1 MGVENNP
8 QKVDDLNSNWPAVG
22 EPAQEGYLHLQN
34 IKRAVKGRANT
45 AGQFGV
51 TTLSSATDSNDEDK
65 AATPKAVNDVR
76 QALAGTAEEI
86 DTKITEFEEA
96 VDDALQNLQFQDSK
110 NQNGY
115 VRLPNGIIMQWGKG
129 QANILVNSS
138 STRSYINFP
147 IPFPNACL
155 NVVCCMETEA
165 NYSHQGIYESNVSV
179 RGLTKTRFE
188 PVNMYTGDR
197 GGTART
203 VQVFW
208 QAFGY

>member
-8 QKVDDLNSNWPAVG
+8 QKVDDLNSNWPAAE
-22 EPAQEGYLHLQN
+22 EPAAEGHLHLKN

-45 AGQFGV
+45 TGNFGV
-51 TTLSSATDSNDEDK
+51 TTLSSATNSIDEDK

-76 QALAGTAEEI
+76 QALAGTAAEI
-86 DTKITEFEEA
+86 DTRITEFEQD
-96 VDDALQNLQFQDSK
+96 VNGALQNLQFQDSK

-129 QANILVNSS
+129 QANYLHDSS

-147 IPFPNACL
+147 IAFPNACL
-155 NVVCCMETEA
+155 NVVCSMEV
-165 NYSHQGIYESNVSV
+165 ESNYAHLGTYETNVAI
-179 RGLTKTRFE
+179 RGVTKTRFE
-188 PVNMYTGDR
+188 PVNMKTGDK
-197 GGTART
+197 GGVGRH

-208 QAFGY
+208 QAFGH